1 MRDDDDDAR
10 SIEDASHQKRRS
22 KGSMSADEAMDG
34 VRCELLFCGAT
45 DWHNVG
51 RNKTNPD
58 GGPYTDLNEPHA
70 FEPLLGKT
78 WTRVGGGAAATHAA
92 AIDDEG
98 RCTRGDQTAGRLGHG
113 DYKNRGT
120 PTLVEAL
127 RDEKCVAVACGKSHT
142 AVVCE
147 NGDVYRYRIDK
158 FGQIGCDT
166 MKKQMKGDIEDD
178 KLTPVKALVANGASV
193 SCGRFHRGL
202 DARR

>member
-1 MRDDDDDAR
+1 
-10 SIEDASHQKRRS
+10 
-22 KGSMSADEAMDG
+22 MSADEAMDG
-34 VRCELLFCGAT
+34 VRCELMFCGAT

-58 GGPYTDLNEPHA
+58 GGPYVDLNEPHA

-98 RCTRGDQTAGRLGHG
+98 RLYTWGRNERGQLGHG

-127 RDEKCVAVACGKSHT
+127 RDEKCVAVACGR
-142 AVVCE
+142 
-147 NGDVYRYRIDK
+147 DVW
-158 FGQIGCDT
+158 
-166 MKKQMKGDIEDD
+166 
-178 KLTPVKALVANGASV
+178 P
-193 SCGRFHRGL
+193 
-202 DARR
+202 